1 MENLK
6 AAAFAANLTEE
17 EKRQVAALSKALDTH
32 KTLSNVP
39 QNVANKVYS
48 NLPES
53 QRQSLVTTFG
63 QENPIA
69 KPNRGW
75 LGTAWHY
82 TSGTLADAGSKL
94 MAGLQNVSD
103 VTTRLYRTAAI
114 GATQGMNLADAWE
127 EANDKGDKVF
137 NPGRIEDAKTKFGNT
152 AVSVAMRIA
161 AGEDPEKILASA
173 NPDEQKYVR
182 LAYKK
187 AGTQAEQD
195 LFQDTLDAVQASKYS
210 PGRQVAN
217 LILPKFLEGSGLA
230 YKLVSGAVDAAYRV
244 FADPLII
251 GGKVSNAYKVSK
263 YSVDVLY
270 GNFAKGG
277 QKLQDYF
284 ASPAGKS
291 FWDNYGA
298 QLERYKTARVNKDAE
313 EMRVANAELR
323 RLAPEFGPAVV
334 EDFLKA
340 DQPVTNALTAQAYF
354 ENADNALK
362 MIKGGIGR
370 KRVIMPRLAENIG
383 GINSKFIPGT
393 RAFRVALYTT
403 ANKVFDIDKMGP
415 KYVEA
420 TFFGDATTT
429 DGIKNAIIDGKKTT
443 IGNVTAT
450 DNPKQVA
457 RPSMAMIMKRI
468 DRAKA
473 KFAIAPLFKDDML
486 DVTASDAPE
495 QIYRLA
501 RIVMT
506 KRDSQLIQQTF
517 ASVDDVGQR
526 KEIFYGLWSTIADI
540 RGLNATQPGQLI
552 VRRLTGKGK
561 SQFSVSRYGDEYAD
575 IGVLPSDYNNFV
587 SAPNL
592 VDLDRA
598 STRSTLIQKFAGQ
611 ANKDWVDRMTGYWS
625 FLTLAGPRYAI
636 RNATED
642 LMVNLAIGGST
653 PWGIAKNRYLST
665 RVNTALQTRKGLT
678 KTEKFVEDPLGL
690 VMRLVNKKEADKWGA
705 EIAGLDTKIVKIRE
719 EIKSLA
725 DQMDT
730 LDDAG
735 KALNRAKIAD
745 LRQQTE
751 GGVVQQTRVILAKAL
766 TSGRINKLRERLN
779 LKPMFQDEIDELTEQ
794 IIFGDLDN
802 TLSTIAEGGFNFAT
816 GGDVVTRTLN
826 FTKATGVRSAALEID
841 APAYARA
848 QGSIGF
854 SPKAIDPTDESSLVT
869 YLMRIGYFANDE
881 LGAIAVANLDQDN
894 VVQMVFEWIKKNPD
908 FVSLSRLDAK
918 GVDMQQHAQLVVN
931 RARELFEKR
940 PKVEGGSREINTDL
954 LNKIRSR
961 DPETGNYVIS
971 GKLSLD
977 DLPDNSFD
985 FPESVVGPE
994 LVPISDT
1001 NNYATSLVTNGW
1013 TWLGMANARLS
1024 RQPIVFN
1031 EMVKIRKQMKKS
1043 GFYDAF
1049 IESRVK
1055 YVDPTDSA
1063 KVAEA
1068 TRNAKL
1074 DLATAVE
1081 ERAVAQVLQYVDNPL
1096 IRSQIAFSARNFAR
1110 FYRATEDFYRRL
1122 YRAVRYNPESIVKV
1136 GLTYEGITHS
1146 GWVQKDDQGEPYF
1159 VYPGIEPVYRAVQGA
1174 MQLLGVDAE
1183 FKTPLP
1189 IQFGAQLKMV
1199 TPSANPDSLIPTFA
1213 GPLAGVSVKTLTNI
1227 VDIWNPGAADTITR
1241 FTLGKYAVDQPM
1253 LSAFLPAHINRL
1265 YGAMSKDERDGQYA
1279 SAWRKAVTYLEAG
1292 GHGIPKRYDE
1302 NNNLIPPSAQELED
1316 YRLRVK
1322 NTTLSILG
1330 TRFVFGF
1337 FAPASPQVQL
1347 KSDMAEWVRDNGRA
1361 NFKQVWNKLLDQYPG
1376 DYNAAMAKWVE
1387 LFPDQ
1392 IPFTIP
1398 ESERSTVAYFRYA
1411 EESGAFVESNAD
1423 LFKKYPQGAAFL
1435 IPHKAGFSWD
1445 AYKTMTDM
1453 GLRRNKRVADYLRE
1467 VQTAADLQTYY
1478 AKRADYEDKLTTV
1491 GTDFERSQLRQEFTD
1506 WKTLFFAGRPLVQ
1519 EELSQGS
1526 QKAIERL
1533 KAIDDL
1539 RAMLYD
1545 KNVTAAPKTRSA
1557 LKDMLDLYDKYKNNR
1572 KSLDQVSGAAELVK
1586 MMKDDTLRKMR
1597 ELSEVNENTK
1607 SAYNVLFGSLLGD

>member
-39 QNVANKVYS
+39 QDVANKVFS

-53 QRQSLVTTFG
+53 QKQSLVSTFG
-63 QENPIA
+63 QQDPVA

-82 TSGTLADAGSKL
+82 TGGAVANAGSKL

-127 EANDKGDKVF
+127 ESNDKGDKVF
-137 NPGRIEDAKTKFGNT
+137 NPGRIQDAKTKFGNT

-161 AGEDPEKILASA
+161 AGEDPEKIFASA
-173 NPDEQKYVR
+173 TPDEQKYVR

-195 LFQDTLDAVQASKYS
+195 LFQDALDAVNASKYS

-217 LILPKFLEGSGLA
+217 LLLPKFLEGSGLA

-284 ASPAGKS
+284 GSAAGKS
-291 FWDNYGA
+291 FWDTYGA
-298 QLERYKTARVNKDAE
+298 QLERLKNARTAGNAE
-313 EMRVANAELR
+313 EMRVANAELT
-323 RLAPEFGPAVV
+323 RLAPEFGPAVID
-334 EDFLKA
+334 DFLKA
-340 DQPVTNALTAQAYF
+340 DQPVSNALTAQAYF

-370 KRVIMPRLAENIG
+370 KRVVMPRLDY
-383 GINSKFIPGT
+383 KRKT
-393 RAFRVALYTT
+393 RVAIATT
-403 ANKVFDIDKMGP
+403 ASKVFDIDKMGP

-443 IGNVTAT
+443 IGNVTDT

-457 RPSMAMIMKRI
+457 RFSTAMIMKRI

-486 DVTASDAPE
+486 DVASTDAPE

-506 KRDSQLIQQTF
+506 KRDSQLLQQTF
-517 ASVDDVGQR
+517 ASIDDVGQR
-526 KEIFYGLWSTIADI
+526 KEIFYGLWSTIADM
-540 RGLNATQPGQLI
+540 RGLNATEPGQII

-561 SQFSVSRYGDEYAD
+561 TQFSVSRYGDEYAD
-575 IGVLPSDYNNFV
+575 IGVLPSDYNTFV

-598 STRSTLIQKFAGQ
+598 SFRGTFLSKALNQ
-611 ANKDWVDRMTGYWS
+611 ANKDWVDKMTGYWS

-665 RVNTALQTRKGLT
+665 RINTALPTRKGLT
-678 KTEKFVEDPLGL
+678 KAEKFVENPLGA

-705 EIAGLDTKIVKIRE
+705 EIANLDTKIVKIRE
-719 EIKSLA
+719 EIKTLN

-730 LDDAG
+730 LDDVG
-735 KALNRAKIAD
+735 KAANRAKIAD

-766 TSGRINKLRERLN
+766 TSGRINKLRDRLN
-779 LKPMFQDEIDELTEQ
+779 LKPMFQDEIDELAEQ
-794 IIFGDLDN
+794 IIYGNLDN
-802 TLSTIAEGGFNFAT
+802 TLSTITEGGFNFAT

-848 QGSIGF
+848 QGAIGF
-854 SPKAIDPTDESSLVT
+854 TERAISPTDEASLVT

-894 VVQMVFEWIKKNPD
+894 VVQLVFDWIQKNPD
-908 FVSLSRLDAK
+908 FVALSRLDAK
-918 GVDMQQHAQLVVN
+918 NVDQFEHAQIVVN

-940 PKVEGGSREINTDL
+940 PKIEGAKRELNTDL
-954 LNKIRSR
+954 LDKIRSQ

-977 DLPDNSFD
+977 DLPDNPFD
-985 FPESVVGPE
+985 LPETVVGPL
-994 LVPISDT
+994 LVPVSDT

-1024 RQPIVFN
+1024 REPIVFN

-1055 YVDPTDSA
+1055 YVDPNDSI
-1063 KVAEA
+1063 KIAEA

-1074 DLATAVE
+1074 DLAQAVE

-1096 IRSQIAFSARNFAR
+1096 VRSQIAFSARNFAR

-1122 YRAVRYNPESIVKV
+1122 YRAVRYNPESVVKA

-1189 IQFGAQLKMV
+1189 IQFGAQLKMI
-1199 TPSANPDSLIPTFA
+1199 TPSMNPDSLAPTFA
-1213 GPLAGVSVKTLTNI
+1213 GPLAGISVKALTNL
-1227 VDIWNPGAADTITR
+1227 VDIWSPGAADTITKL
-1241 FTLGKYAVDQPM
+1241 TLGQYAVDQPM
-1253 LSAFLPAHINRL
+1253 VSAFLPAHINRL
-1265 YGAMSKDERDGQYA
+1265 YAAMSKDERDGQYA
-1279 SAWRKAVTYLEAG
+1279 SAWRKAVTYLEASG
-1292 GHGIPKRYDE
+1292 NGIKKRYDAE
-1302 NNNLIPPSAQELED
+1302 GNLIPPSAQELED

-1322 NTTLSILG
+1322 NTTLSVLG

-1347 KSDMAEWVRDNGRA
+1347 KSDMAEWVRDNGRS

-1376 DYNAAMAKWVE
+1376 DYNAAMEKWVE

-1392 IPFTIP
+1392 IPFTVT

-1411 EESGAFVESNAD
+1411 EESGAFVENNAD

-1478 AKRADYEDKLTTV
+1478 AKRAEYEDSLTNV
-1491 GTDFERSQLRQEFTD
+1491 GTDFERSQIRQKFTD

-1545 KNVTAAPKTRSA
+1545 PDITAAPKTRST
-1557 LKDMLDLYDKYKNNR
+1557 LKDMLDLYDKYKINR
-1572 KSLDQVSGAAELVK
+1572 KSLDQVSGSTELVK
-1586 MMKDDTLRKMR
+1586 MMKDETLRKMR